1 MGEPDMSMVSDT
13 GKDEHTV
20 DIKVIL
26 GPDLGSLIDRHT
38 TTVEYSTQ
46 HIL

>member
-1 MGEPDMSMVSDT
+1 MGEPDMSMVSDM
-13 GKDEHTV
+13 GKDERTV

-38 TTVEYSTQ
+38 TSVKDSTQ
-46 HIL
+46 HVL